1 MLNNNFDVSI
11 FTKVKTG
18 NDFYKFASVVDR
30 YLLQWQLTCN
40 FLIFECLKRLLVDF
54 FDWLVLHCLFTEQ
67 KKQF

>member
-30 YLLQWQLTCN
+30 YLLQWQLTRN
-40 FLIFECLKRLLVDF
+40 FLIFECLKRFLVDF

-67 KKQF
+67 KKHF